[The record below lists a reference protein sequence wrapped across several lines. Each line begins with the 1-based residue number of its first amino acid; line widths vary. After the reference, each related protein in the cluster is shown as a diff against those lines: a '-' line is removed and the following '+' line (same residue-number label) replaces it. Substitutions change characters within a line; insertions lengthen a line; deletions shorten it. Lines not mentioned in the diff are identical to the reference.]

1 MTTADLQADLA
12 ELESAEDFLSYF
24 AVPFDPDLVRVCR
37 LHILQRFHDYLARNG
52 GDEPGYE
59 DYRRWLA
66 RAYEDFVVSTPLKEK
81 VFQVL
86 KRQAGIA
93 TIPLDAVGRRRP

>member
-1 MTTADLQADLA
+1 MTSADLQADLA
-12 ELESAEDFLSYF
+12 DLESAEDFLTYF

-37 LHILQRFHDYLARNG
+37 LHILQRFHDYLANNCP
-52 GDEPGYE
+52 EQPGRD

-66 RAYEDFVVSTPLKEK
+66 QAYDDFVVSTPLKEK

-93 TIPLDAVGRRRP
+93 TVPLASVGRSRS

>member
-1 MTTADLQADLA
+1 MTAADLQADLA
-12 ELESAEDFLSYF
+12 ELESAEDFLDYF
-24 AVPFDPDLVRVCR
+24 AVPYDAALVRVCR
-37 LHILQRFHDYLARNG
+37 LHILQRFHDYLAHNCGEQAGR
-52 GDEPGYE
+52 D

-66 RAYEDFVVSTPLKEK
+66 QAYQDFVVSTPLEQK

-93 TIPLDAVGRRRP
+93 AVPVTAIGRSRP